1 MFFFT
6 VYFSGSSP
14 LVRDAALEGFLYK
27 RQCSAIEEN
36 KRSMGDLAKSLGDL
50 LSAFE
55 AFSERTAM
63 RCRLIRVAAAPPP
76 PCSASRGVAS
86 CDAPSLGRQ
95 VQA

>member
-1 MFFFT
+1 M
-6 VYFSGSSP
+6 
-14 LVRDAALEGFLYK
+14 RDAALIGFLYEP
-27 RQCSAIEEN
+27 QCSAIEEN

-55 AFSERTAM
+55 AFFERMAM
-63 RCRLIRVAAAPPP
+63 RCRPIRVAAAPPP

-86 CDAPSLGRQ
+86 CDAPSLERQ

>member
-1 MFFFT
+1 M
-6 VYFSGSSP
+6 
-14 LVRDAALEGFLYK
+14 RDAALEGFVYE
-27 RQCSAIEEN
+27 RHCSAVEEN

-55 AFSERTAM
+55 AFFERTAM
-63 RCRLIRVAAAPPP
+63 RCRPIRVAVAPPP

-86 CDAPSLGRQ
+86 CDAPFLGRQ